1 MSAPVKIPADVD
13 IEDRVL
19 GPLTARQLAL
29 FTATGLALYLAWRA
43 TQGVL
48 PVPVFVVVAL
58 VLAGAVAVLVLSTR
72 DGLSL
77 DRLLAAAVRQRLG
90 PRLRLAAPQGIAP
103 VPEWLK
109 AHATTSSNPGS
120 GAATA
125 GIGLPAED
133 VSEAGVIDLGRDGL
147 AVVAACSTVNFALRT
162 PSEQD
167 ALVGVFA
174 RWAHSLTAPAQILV
188 RAERLDVSGQVAE
201 LEARAPSLPHPALE
215 AAATAH
221 ADYLADLAASSDLLR
236 RQVLLVLREPRAALP
251 ARRGLAGLLPS
262 RGAPVPPHDEP
273 ERRAAETRLARRLSE
288 AAELLHPAGITVT
301 GLDAA
306 QASTVLAAACNPDRL
321 APAHTA
327 AADDVITTADAEEPW

>member
-43 TQGVL
+43 TQNVL

-103 VPEWLK
+103 VPEWLS
-109 AHATTSSNPGS
+109 AHATSTAPQPGT
-120 GAATA
+120 AAA

-162 PSEQD
+162 PGEQD

-301 GLDAA
+301 GLDAT

-327 AADDVITTADAEEPW
+327 ADDDVITTADAEEPR